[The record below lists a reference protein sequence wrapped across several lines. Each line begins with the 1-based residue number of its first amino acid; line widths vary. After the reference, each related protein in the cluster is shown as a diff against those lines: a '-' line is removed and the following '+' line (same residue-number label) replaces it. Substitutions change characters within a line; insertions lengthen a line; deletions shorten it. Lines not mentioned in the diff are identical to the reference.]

1 MIIQRLSALLP
12 RGTGEVAAKP
22 TEGAR
27 IKRDLGGAPPPPC
40 CAWSP
45 SPALQGRRR
54 TGFSVPSLSQSLF
67 GLFIL
72 ALSVFSLD
80 AAEAQT
86 KPAADLTTTDQASR
100 CEALQGGRWTGLP
113 SAPTWVISA
122 TYHAKTVER
131 RAYCDVVAYVNPT
144 INFGVWLPAEGWN
157 GRYIVRGCGGSCGAV
172 FMDGACGKH
181 LRDGYACV
189 HTDMGHRS
197 DQTDNNWAAN
207 NLQGL
212 VDFGYRSTH
221 AVTVA
226 GKAILTAYYNAPPRW
241 SYFYACST
249 GGRQAMVEVE
259 RFPDDFDGVVGV
271 APVDIAPFGTSN
283 YVPPGSMNI
292 DAKGRQI
299 LSDLDVPMI
308 YKAVMK
314 ACDLKDG
321 VADGLFAPEDCT
333 FDPGEIACKAGAK
346 AAPHSCLNAEQAD
359 LVRRFYARGAQKGS
373 ELNWI
378 DNLSRP
384 FGPPTQFAQPRGDPV
399 EAETLMNASNDDLRA
414 FKAHGGKLILAHGTT
429 DLIVL
434 PGPTIDYYDK
444 VTRVMGGV
452 EHTTDFLRFFLI
464 NGMDHCSG
472 GDGAWGIDYLGPIT
486 AWVEQGHAPDKLI
499 GVHPKLGVALDYF
512 GIDTPLLKPDQ
523 IAFSRPHFVYPLKAY
538 YSGKGDPNSAASFVA
553 GLKPVGELAPT
564 SDGRDMSGDASA
576 GTPAILAKSLGELV
590 AATEKAYVASGL
602 PPKNVTDR
610 IAKAVRRQVYLSS
623 DSPRSIAAAIDQLL
637 SDGPSPIAKPA
648 LESVRA
654 EYRQL

>member
-1 MIIQRLSALLP
+1 ML
-12 RGTGEVAAKP
+12 
-22 TEGAR
+22 
-27 IKRDLGGAPPPPC
+27 
-40 CAWSP
+40 
-45 SPALQGRRR
+45 R
-54 TGFSVPSLSQSLF
+54 TGQTLFLLFVLS
-67 GLFIL
+67 
-72 ALSVFSLD
+72 LSVFSLH

-86 KPAADLTTTDQASR
+86 KPATADLATTDQAAR
-100 CEALQGGRWTGLP
+100 CEALQGGRWTSLP

-122 TYHAKTVER
+122 IYHAKTAER
-131 RAYCDVVAYVNPT
+131 RAYCDVVGYVNPT
-144 INFGVWLPAEGWN
+144 VNFGVWLPAEGWN

-197 DQTDNNWAAN
+197 DQIDNNWAAN

-221 AVTVA
+221 VVTVA
-226 GKAILTAYYNAPPRW
+226 GKAILTAYYNGPPRW

-249 GGRQAMVEVE
+249 GGRQAMVEAE

-271 APVDIAPFGTSN
+271 APVDIAPFGSSN
-283 YVPPGSMNI
+283 YVPPGAMNI
-292 DAKGRQI
+292 DAAGHQI
-299 LSDLDVPMI
+299 LTDLDIPMI
-308 YKAVMK
+308 YKAVMT

-333 FDPGEIACKAGAK
+333 FDPGQIACKAGST
-346 AAPHSCLNAEQAD
+346 AAAHTCLNAEQVD
-359 LVRRFYARGAQKGS
+359 LVRRFYAKGAQKGS

-384 FGPPTQFAQPRGDPV
+384 FGPPTQFTQPRGDPV
-399 EAETLMNASNDDLRA
+399 VADTLMNASNDDLRA

-472 GDGAWGIDYLGPIT
+472 GDGAWGVDYLGPIA

-538 YSGKGDPNSAASFVA
+538 YSGTGDPNLASSFVA
-553 GLKPVGELAPT
+553 GLKPLGRLAGSPT
-564 SDGRDMSGDASA
+564 DQARPSKTA
-576 GTPAILAKSLGELV
+576 LLESLRQLIG
-590 AATEKAYVASGL
+590 ATETAYVASGL
-602 PPKNVTDR
+602 PPKNITDR
-610 IAKAVRRQVYLSS
+610 IAKAVRRQIYLSS
-623 DSPRSIAAAIDQLL
+623 ESRPAVAALLDQLL
-637 SDGPSPIAKPA
+637 RDSPSSLAKPA

-654 EYRQL
+654 EYD